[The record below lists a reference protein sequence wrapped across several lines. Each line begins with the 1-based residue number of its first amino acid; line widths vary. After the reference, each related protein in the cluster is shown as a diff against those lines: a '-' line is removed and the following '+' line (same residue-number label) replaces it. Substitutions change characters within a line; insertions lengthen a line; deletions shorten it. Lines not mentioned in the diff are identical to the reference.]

1 MNTYCYRILCD
12 YISFLKIQGKLQS
25 KLPTDNEKSNRIIW
39 ASFLVQ
45 EGANI
50 EIKNKKGR
58 SALQACENQYADII
72 TQFKAAKG
80 YGLLLHYNST
90 MLCDSSR
97 DVLFIYGTVSN
108 KITHMILYQIFQ
120 DKLKKSNARIEMYG

>member
-1 MNTYCYRILCD
+1 MHIS
-12 YISFLKIQGKLQS
+12 YINVSFLKIQGKLQS

-58 SALQACENQYADII
+58 TALQACENQYADII
-72 TQFKAAKG
+72 TQFKATKG
-80 YGLLLHYNST
+80 YEIIIIHYYSVITIHAN
-90 MLCDSSR
+90 LCI
-97 DVLFIYGTVSN
+97 VL
-108 KITHMILYQIFQ
+108 
-120 DKLKKSNARIEMYG
+120 